1 MTGLL
6 ATDGI
11 IVLHHLFQHIAVT
24 NSGLAGLAA
33 VSLHSLMQAHITHD
47 SDNEHIIIELFALH
61 QLQSTNQHDLVAVQ
75 SLTIFVNYQ
84 AAVCI
89 TIVGNAG
96 MSTNL
101 NNLLLQG
108 LQMGGAAAIIN
119 IDAIGLVKNSNN
131 FGAQAT

>member
-1 MTGLL
+1 MAGLL

-24 NSGLAGLAA
+24 YSGFAGLAA
-33 VSLHSLMQAHITHD
+33 VGFHSLVQANITHYGY
-47 SDNEHIIIELFALH
+47 NQHIIIELFALH

-84 AAVCI
+84 AAVSVAI
-89 TIVGNAG
+89 IGNAS